1 MNEESDPRFRA
12 VGDTLAF
19 VARAVG
25 RWPALDG
32 EALRVVVRLAQ
43 DMLDGAAIGPLG
55 WLAVWAWVSGRA
67 RDHGE
72 TWTRGGWTLLLEEPA
87 PGEEMPAQAWR
98 RIAEGEAE
106 QAAGWLARVI
116 VGELHGGA
124 GVDVARQAMELSIVA
139 AIEAEECATCA
150 RGEMGAEEAGTKHA
164 RRRALLDDV
173 AACWEGERMRM
184 GGDSRAGDGS
194 VEHPGLGRCV

>member
-1 MNEESDPRFRA
+1 MKRLSNDPRFRA
-12 VGDTLAF
+12 VGDALAF
-19 VARAVG
+19 AERAVG

-43 DMLDGAAIGPLG
+43 DMLDGDVLGPLG
-55 WLAVWAWVSGRA
+55 WPAIWTWVSGRA
-67 RDHGE
+67 REHGE
-72 TWTRGGWTLLLEEPA
+72 TWARGGWALLEEPA
-87 PGEEMPAQAWR
+87 PSAEMLVMAWR

-139 AIEAEECATCA
+139 AIEAEECAA
-150 RGEMGAEEAGTKHA
+150 HPRGELGAEEVGAAHV

-173 AACWEGERMRM
+173 AACWEQERMRM
-184 GGDSRAGDGS
+184 GGETLTDGGWL
-194 VEHPGLGRCV
+194 EHPGTGRCA

>member
-1 MNEESDPRFRA
+1 MNEQSNDPRFRA
-12 VGDTLAF
+12 VDDALAF
-19 VARAVG
+19 VAEVVD

-32 EALRVVVRLAQ
+32 DALRVVVRLAQ
-43 DMLDGAAIGPLG
+43 DMLDGEDIGTLG
-55 WLAVWAWVSGRA
+55 WPAIWTWVSGRA

-72 TWTRGGWTLLLEEPA
+72 AWTREGWALLEVQA
-87 PGEEMPAQAWR
+87 PGTEGVVQGWR

-124 GVDVARQAMELSIVA
+124 GVDIAQQAMELSIVA
-139 AIEAEECATCA
+139 AIEAEECAARA
-150 RGEMGAEEAGTKHA
+150 RGELGAEEAGTSLA

-173 AACWEGERMRM
+173 AACWERERLRMDGEMPSDNAWR
-184 GGDSRAGDGS
+184 
-194 VEHPGLGRCV
+194 EHPGAGQCA